1 MALLSTKDFNSVVE
15 FSKKIKKLIV
25 ITRGENGAM
34 AIHDNKV
41 EESKAKKI

>member
-15 FSKKIKKLIV
+15 FKIKKLIV